1 MSFNPAGYIM
11 QITVNGKLEELT
23 ESVSIQEFLSQKD
36 ISGDRIVIERN
47 KNIAKRDTWAA
58 TLLAEG
64 DHLEIVQFVGGG

>member
-1 MSFNPAGYIM
+1 MSSSQAGYTM
-11 QITVNGKLEELT
+11 QITVNGKLEDLT

-47 KNIAKRDTWAA
+47 KNIVKREAWAA